1 MCSPSVAA
9 DMFSVMLSAS
19 GRRVRLT
26 VALLFLSALL
36 VGTAFGD
43 DDNFPFGPFRM
54 YSTRNSLDGFV
65 NSPEFVGITTDGEE
79 LSVPFQDLGL
89 RRAEVD
95 GQMTRM
101 VEDPG
106 LLGLLVEAKEE
117 LDPGAPDLVE
127 LRLYLRVTDLEDGY
141 PAGETVELLATWKRD
156 T

>member
-1 MCSPSVAA
+1 MPPSVAA
-9 DMFSVMLSAS
+9 DMFFLMVSAS

-26 VALLFLSALL
+26 VALLFLSALV

-43 DDNFPFGPFRM
+43 DDTFPFGPFRM

-65 NSPEFVGITTDGEE
+65 NSPEFVGITTNGEKVP
-79 LSVPFQDLGL
+79 VPFQILGL
-89 RRAEVD
+89 RRAEAG
-95 GQMTRM
+95 GQISRM

-117 LDPGAPDLVE
+117 LDPGALDLVE

>member
-1 MCSPSVAA
+1 
-9 DMFSVMLSAS
+9 MLSAS

-36 VGTAFGD
+36 VGSAFGD
-43 DDNFPFGPFRM
+43 DDTFPFGPFRM

-65 NSPEFVGITTDGEE
+65 NSPEFVGITTGGEE
-79 LSVPFQDLGL
+79 VPVSFQDLEL

-95 GQMTRM
+95 GQIARM

-117 LDPGAPDLVE
+117 ADPGALDLVE
-127 LRLYLRVTDLEDGY
+127 LRLYLRVTDLKDGY
-141 PAGETVELLATWKRD
+141 PAGATVKLLATWKRD

>member
-1 MCSPSVAA
+1 MPPSVAA
-9 DMFSVMLSAS
+9 DMFFLMVSAS

-26 VALLFLSALL
+26 VALLFLSALV

-43 DDNFPFGPFRM
+43 DDTFPFGPFRM

-65 NSPEFVGITTDGEE
+65 NSPEFVGITTNGEKVP
-79 LSVPFQDLGL
+79 VPFQILGL

-95 GQMTRM
+95 GQISRM

-106 LLGLLVEAKEE
+106 LLGRLVEAKEE
-117 LDPGAPDLVE
+117 LDPGALDLVE